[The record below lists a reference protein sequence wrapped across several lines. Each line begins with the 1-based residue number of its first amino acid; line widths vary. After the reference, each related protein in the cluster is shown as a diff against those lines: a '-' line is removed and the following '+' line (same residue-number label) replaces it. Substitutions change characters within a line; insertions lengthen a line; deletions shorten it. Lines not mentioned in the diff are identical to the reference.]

1 MSPFPAF
8 SPSPADSDDGTRLQ
22 QQFDTVRAR
31 ISEAARHAHRTPDS
45 VRLLAVSKTFPAD
58 DVRRLHAFG
67 QHAFGEN
74 YVQEALD
81 KIAALRDLRADLEWH
96 FIGPLQSNKTR
107 AVAEAF
113 DWVHT
118 VDRLKI
124 ATRLS
129 EQRPAD
135 LPPLNICVQVNI
147 SDEASK
153 SGVAP
158 ADTLALLRDIA
169 ALPRLT
175 LRGLMAIPAAVG
187 SDASP
192 EAKRA
197 PHRALRQLLITAR
210 EAGFDL
216 DTVSAGMSDDLE
228 AAIQE
233 GSTLVRIGSA
243 LFGRRDYGVRG
254 AQ

>member
-1 MSPFPAF
+1 M
-8 SPSPADSDDGTRLQ
+8 PSTSTLPADAHDGSRLQ
-22 QQFDTVRAR
+22 LQFDAVRAR
-31 ISEAARHAHRTPDS
+31 IAASVRQAQRPADS
-45 VRLLAVSKTFPAD
+45 VGLLAVSKTFPAD
-58 DVRRLHAFG
+58 DVRRVQGFG
-67 QHAFGEN
+67 QRAFGEN

-81 KIAALRDLRADLEWH
+81 KIAALSDLRASLEWH

-129 EQRPAD
+129 EQRPAH

-147 SDEASK
+147 SDEESK

-158 ADTLALLRDIA
+158 SDALALIRDIA
-169 ALPRLT
+169 PLPRVK
-175 LRGLMAIPAAVG
+175 LRGLMAIPAALG
-187 SDASP
+187 SDATD

-197 PHRALRQLLITAR
+197 PHRALHALLLTAR
-210 EAGFDL
+210 QAGFEL
-216 DTVSAGMSDDLE
+216 DTISAGMSDDLE
-228 AAIQE
+228 AAIHE
-233 GSTLVRIGSA
+233 GSTLVRVGSA
-243 LFGRRDYGVRG
+243 LFGKRG
-254 AQ
+254 